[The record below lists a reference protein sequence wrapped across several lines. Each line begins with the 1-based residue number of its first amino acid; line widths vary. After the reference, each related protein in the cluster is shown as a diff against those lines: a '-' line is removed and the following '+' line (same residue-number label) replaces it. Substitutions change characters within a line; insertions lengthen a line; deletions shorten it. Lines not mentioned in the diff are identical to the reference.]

1 MCVLYCDLNLVDL
14 REALSDPP
22 AASASPWG
30 LLPAASLPGQ
40 LRGSKPAV
48 PASRACIAGLQRDC
62 RAWGS
67 LPYVPCILAA
77 LRACNRL
84 GIVRASCGTTWG
96 LLGMPMHPY
105 RMCCGC
111 SLRSRRSAAQR
122 ARHRWQAGTVERPLF
137 VLSCTVCPV
146 CPAVHAYAVLSSATH
161 SCTVYPLYVM
171 STVSSLYAVLL
182 GYC

>member
-48 PASRACIAGLQRDC
+48 PASPACIAGLQRDC

-84 GIVRASCGTTWG
+84 GIVRDYLGTTWDCSACLCIHTVCAAGARFARAAVLRNVLGIAGRRVQSSG
-96 LLGMPMHPY
+96 LCLFCRVLSVLLCMPMQ
-105 RMCCGC
+105 C
-111 SLRSRRSAAQR
+111 
-122 ARHRWQAGTVERPLF
+122 
-137 VLSCTVCPV
+137 
-146 CPAVHAYAVLSSATH
+146 YAVLSI
-161 SCTVYPLYVM
+161 
-171 STVSSLYAVLL
+171 AVLSIL
-182 GYC
+182 CMSCLQSLACMLYC